1 MSQPQKKIILH
12 IGGHKTGSTSLQSCL
27 AQNTE
32 QLEEQGIYYP
42 LFGDDQTFTCCGR
55 EKIVNGLI
63 LQNQYYVPE
72 LLQAALEKFDS
83 MDSLHTLIFSEENL
97 FEAQQPPHALHH
109 EALNKLQQYD
119 TYVLVCLRR
128 SVEYICGKWQES
140 IRFNA
145 LRPLE
150 KVLKKNSYKHS
161 LKQLFTYA
169 DMFGKDKMMVEV
181 YNTANQDD
189 YDVMPQ
195 MLSALGIDNT
205 QSIYISQTKKNTSV
219 SRAALEARRFISH
232 YTNIYLNNEQLEK
245 YDAILQYGSKQ
256 SALYSLDDQQLQQ
269 VCDRHHPLECKVAK
283 TFLAREALFES
294 RYPSIYKTDRK
305 IASNNIGSFK
315 RALLRCVV
323 RDIILTTYYRNPNFM
338 QKICVYLWASISF
351 KMMKRINFIHKKL
364 TNKLRVKIDADC
376 EWPIKIVKNIFKPY
390 DQWK

>member
-1 MSQPQKKIILH
+1 
-12 IGGHKTGSTSLQSCL
+12 
-27 AQNTE
+27 
-32 QLEEQGIYYP
+32 
-42 LFGDDQTFTCCGR
+42 
-55 EKIVNGLI
+55 
-63 LQNQYYVPE
+63 
-72 LLQAALEKFDS
+72 
-83 MDSLHTLIFSEENL
+83 
-97 FEAQQPPHALHH
+97 
-109 EALNKLQQYD
+109 
-119 TYVLVCLRR
+119 
-128 SVEYICGKWQES
+128 
-140 IRFNA
+140 
-145 LRPLE
+145 
-150 KVLKKNSYKHS
+150 
-161 LKQLFTYA
+161 
-169 DMFGKDKMMVEV
+169 MVEV
-181 YNTANQDD
+181 YNAANQDD